1 MASWLCRFT
10 CSYDSSI
17 STLTP
22 PPPRPRPKR
31 TDVGGSRLLHRAILE
46 LAKRSKTAP
55 SVRERGSARRSGG
68 EREKMILVPM
78 SMLSEGGA
86 PKKLVVAKKR
96 VLASGGCG
104 YEI

>member
-1 MASWLCRFT
+1 M
-10 CSYDSSI
+10 
-17 STLTP
+17 
-22 PPPRPRPKR
+22 
-31 TDVGGSRLLHRAILE
+31 
-46 LAKRSKTAP
+46 AP

-104 YEI
+104 YEIIVEDQPDSLSIPTTV

>member
-1 MASWLCRFT
+1 MFI
-10 CSYDSSI
+10 SS
-17 STLTP
+17 T
-22 PPPRPRPKR
+22 RPRPKR

-55 SVRERGSARRSGG
+55 SVRERGGARKHGS

-86 PKKLVVAKKR
+86 PKKLVVAKKH
-96 VLASGGCG
+96 VLTSGRCG
-104 YEI
+104 GDLLE